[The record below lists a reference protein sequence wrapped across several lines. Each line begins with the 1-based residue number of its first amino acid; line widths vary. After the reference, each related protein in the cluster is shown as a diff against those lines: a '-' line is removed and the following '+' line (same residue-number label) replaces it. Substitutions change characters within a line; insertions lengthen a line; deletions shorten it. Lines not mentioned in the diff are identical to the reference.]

1 MIEPPLERDI
11 QLSNALILIFVGSNS
26 RNAGHHLFPGGA
38 FSNKTPQF
46 EFRPLFSNRMP
57 TSKSISVHL
66 EYESAAHDQ
75 AASAAAE

>member
-11 QLSNALILIFVGSNS
+11 QLSNALIFIFVGSNS
-26 RNAGHHLFPGGA
+26 SDAGHHVPWRGVQQ
-38 FSNKTPQF
+38 KTPQF

-57 TSKSISVHL
+57 TSQSTSVLL